1 MRAWRHIAIEGAIG
15 AGKSSLA
22 RLLAPRLG
30 AELLLER
37 PEDNPFLA
45 RYYAEGARHALP
57 TQLTF
62 LFQRIEQ
69 YRALAQPGMF
79 AAPCIVSD
87 FMFDKDALFAELT
100 LADDELRLYGQLHA
114 ELAPRVPAP
123 DLVIWLQ
130 ADVDALMA
138 RIARRGLAM
147 EQSIAPAYVQQL
159 GAAYGSYFERHPML
173 PVLAVDTAS
182 FNPVGRPGDLERL
195 LSALAAFRGPREAL
209 PLTLP
214 PRDKPMTPA

>member
-15 AGKSSLA
+15 AGKTSLA
-22 RLLAPRLG
+22 RLLAERLG

-37 PEDNPFLA
+37 PEVNPFLA

-79 AAPCIVSD
+79 DAPAIVSD

-100 LADDELRLYGQLHA
+100 LADDELRLYGQIHA
-114 ELAPRVPAP
+114 EVAPRVPAP
-123 DLVIWLQ
+123 DLVMWLQ
-130 ADVDALMA
+130 ADIDALMQ
-138 RIARRGLAM
+138 RIARRGTPM
-147 EQSIAPAYVQQL
+147 EQGIAPAYVERL
-159 GAAYGSYFERHPML
+159 AEAYGAYFERHPEL
-173 PVLAVDTAS
+173 PVLAIDTAQ
-182 FNPVGRPGDLERL
+182 FHPLARAADLERL
-195 LSALAAFRGPREAL
+195 LARLQIFVGPREAL
-209 PLTLP
+209 
-214 PRDKPMTPA
+214 DAA

>member
-1 MRAWRHIAIEGAIG
+1 VRPWRHIAIEGPIG
-15 AGKSSLA
+15 AGKTSLA
-22 RLLAPRLG
+22 RALAPRLG

-79 AAPCIVSD
+79 GGAIVSD

-123 DLVIWLQ
+123 DLVLWLQ
-130 ADVDALMA
+130 ADLGTLMA
-138 RIARRGLAM
+138 RIAQRGIAM
-147 EQSIAPAYVQQL
+147 EQAIAPAYVQQL
-159 GAAYGSYFERHPML
+159 ADAYGSYFARHPAL
-173 PVLAVDTAS
+173 PVLAIDAAR
-182 FNPVGRPGDLERL
+182 FNPFERPADLQRL
-195 LSALAAFRGPREAL
+195 LARLETFRGPREAL
-209 PLTLP
+209 
-214 PRDKPMTPA
+214 DVA